1 MKLLQRSGPK
11 QRAGHKSTAPPGL
24 WPTRHRS
31 DYPFALPLPSQPNC
45 TTAPSNK
52 RYEGVRNVAN
62 LPARCAELSTLGA
75 NRKAR
80 YACILET
87 GRGFFERVCAPCT
100 ASAHFRDPPPTQ
112 THTSRMVSSPGPPQ
126 RRLAAANLHSLLRYL
141 VP

>member
-31 DYPFALPLPSQPNC
+31 DYLFALPLPSQPNC

-75 NRKAR
+75 NSKAR
-80 YACILET
+80 YACVMKPSADFS
-87 GRGFFERVCAPCT
+87 RGCAPPMIT
-100 ASAHFRDPPPTQ
+100 TTFLLTRPPHNSRSDASGCQ
-112 THTSRMVSSPGPPQ
+112 SKQG
-126 RRLAAANLHSLLRYL
+126 
-141 VP
+141 